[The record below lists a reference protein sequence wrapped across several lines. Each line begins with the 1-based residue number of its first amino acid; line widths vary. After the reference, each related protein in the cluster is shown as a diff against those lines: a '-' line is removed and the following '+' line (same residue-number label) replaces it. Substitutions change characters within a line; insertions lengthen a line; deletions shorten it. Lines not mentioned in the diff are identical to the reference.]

1 MSTRGSGY
9 DEHASQGGPPSI
21 KKLVDPARHSPWP
34 WPARARTHV
43 DSKIDAPAPEANQDE
58 SAEGHR
64 PIQAAWLAKPRHL
77 LLASRGMQDRSMRRL
92 WPLLLVTATIA
103 LAGGANA
110 QLTSQPHASPSSNN
124 CEAAAAYGGGQA
136 GCTWTRS
143 FNLGPMPGEI
153 YWHIDRFS
161 DVPTAEAARTLYGS
175 VTVALGGQVF
185 LQTINDNP
193 GWTAPGGERLALVGP
208 LRVPSGPDLEARL
221 MEVTAPVSARLDST
235 SGPKAMFVL
244 GGSICLETSTGV
256 QDIVTREA
264 AIFTPEISAE
274 IASRNGIDGRALLL
288 VIYPTNTPWVG
299 QASDWK
305 PAGLCLR

>member
-1 MSTRGSGY
+1 
-9 DEHASQGGPPSI
+9 
-21 KKLVDPARHSPWP
+21 
-34 WPARARTHV
+34 
-43 DSKIDAPAPEANQDE
+43 
-58 SAEGHR
+58 
-64 PIQAAWLAKPRHL
+64 
-77 LLASRGMQDRSMRRL
+77 MRRL

-124 CEAAAAYGGGQA
+124 CVAAAAYGGGQA

-143 FNLGPMPGEI
+143 FNLGPMPGDI

-244 GGSICLETSTGV
+244 GGSIWLRRAAGRGVILPVGRPRVVRRRAERDRRERDILLSTVNRHQIVPV
-256 QDIVTREA
+256 QVHIQEA
-264 AIFTPEISAE
+264 P
-274 IASRNGIDGRALLL
+274 ALLTDEI
-288 VIYPTNTPWVG
+288 VSSRTGRIAMPSSRSTSRQPRISGGRV
-299 QASDWK
+299 ASDTITIT
-305 PAGLCLR
+305 ASG